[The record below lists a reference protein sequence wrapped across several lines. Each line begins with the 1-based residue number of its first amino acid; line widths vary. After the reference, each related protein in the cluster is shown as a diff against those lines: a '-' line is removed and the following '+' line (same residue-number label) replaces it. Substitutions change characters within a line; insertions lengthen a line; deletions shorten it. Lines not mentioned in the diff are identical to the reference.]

1 MNRSQLVSLVAV
13 VAATGIIGMVGV
25 DLLTPES
32 ISAWH
37 TQFESKKDCTNF
49 MKNTLGNSSAE
60 ANIMC
65 NKVLPHE

>member
-49 MKNTLGNSSAE
+49 MKDVVGNTTAE
-60 ANIMC
+60 ANAMC
-65 NKVLPHE
+65 QKIVPH